1 MSQLNE
7 HGKSFEEKNKR
18 DYEQN
23 FKIQACRNKLLGLW
37 AAKKLGFDAVEAD
50 AYAKAVIKS
59 DFDEPGNIDV
69 LRKVLSELEGN
80 GVDISENLV
89 RKEMDSLLEE
99 AREELR

>member
-1 MSQLNE
+1 M
-7 HGKSFEEKNKR
+7 
-18 DYEQN
+18 
-23 FKIQACRNKLLGLW
+23 
-37 AAKKLGFDAVEAD
+37 EAD

>member
-1 MSQLNE
+1 M
-7 HGKSFEEKNKR
+7 
-18 DYEQN
+18 
-23 FKIQACRNKLLGLW
+23 
-37 AAKKLGFDAVEAD
+37 EAD
-50 AYAKAVIKS
+50 AYAKEVIKS

-89 RKEMDSLLEE
+89 RKELDSLLEE